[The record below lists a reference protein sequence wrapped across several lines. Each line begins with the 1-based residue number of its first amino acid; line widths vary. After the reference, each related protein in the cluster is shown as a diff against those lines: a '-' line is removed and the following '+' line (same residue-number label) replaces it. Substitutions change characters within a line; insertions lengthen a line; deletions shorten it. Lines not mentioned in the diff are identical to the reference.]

1 MEIENYNPYS
11 WHKDEYPYA
20 VKVPD
25 AAKNEIVSWREES
38 NVDLLYIFRTVYFK
52 TEQDALFFLLRWS

>member
-38 NVDLLYIFRTVYFK
+38 NVDLLYIFAPFISRQSKMPCF
-52 TEQDALFFLLRWS
+52 SS